1 VMARLNP
8 RPMQVQI
15 DEAER
20 LGLGSKDYE
29 LVKVEP

>member
-1 VMARLNP
+1 
-8 RPMQVQI
+8 MQIQI

-20 LGLGSKDYE
+20 LGLGTKDYE